1 MAADLPSIDQ
11 LAGALRVARTG
22 SFTRAARELQLSQS
36 ALSRQV
42 MGLEKRL
49 GLRLFDRIGRSVR
62 LTPAGEQLVARAGP
76 ALEEIQRLVVN
87 LAIATGPQGSRVRLG
102 TNECLAIHALPP
114 ILQSFAKQHRGT
126 TVAVTC
132 DSDDHLADQ
141 VAGGAIDLALTD
153 LDHVPDGLAARP
165 LWNEELVL
173 VLPIG
178 HRARSRSVS
187 SYLREPFILPHP
199 ATALRRHIDRV
210 LAAHGIEL
218 RSPGDY
224 ASVEVIKA
232 LVRAGNGL
240 ALLPASSIRQETR
253 SGSLAA
259 WPLADLPLRRPVIA
273 LTDPRRQPWPA
284 EDELLDALVAYGRG

>member
-1 MAADLPSIDQ
+1 MSADLPSIDQ

-49 GLRLFDRIGRSVR
+49 GLRLFDRVGRSVR

-87 LAIATGPQGSRVRLG
+87 LATATGPQGSRVRLG

-114 ILQSFAKQHRGT
+114 ILQGFAKQHRGT
-126 TVAVTC
+126 TVEVTC
-132 DSDDHLADQ
+132 DSDDHLADL
-141 VAGGAIDLALTD
+141 VAGGAIDFALTD
-153 LDHVPDGLAARP
+153 LEHVPAGLAARP
-165 LWNEELVL
+165 LWTEELVL

-199 ATALRRHIDRV
+199 TTALRRHIDRG
-210 LAAHGIEL
+210 LAAHGVEL
-218 RSPGDY
+218 RSAGSYPS
-224 ASVEVIKA
+224 AEVVKA

-259 WPLADLPLRRPVIA
+259 WPLADLPLRRPVVA
-273 LTDPRRQPWPA
+273 LTDPRREPWPV
-284 EDELLDALVAYGRG
+284 EDDLLGALVEYGRG